1 MIDDQI
7 KKVLKGML
15 NPNPINRMKPFQII
29 NELMN
34 N

>member
-15 NPNPINRMKPFQII
+15 NPNPVHRMRPYQII
-29 NELMN
+29 K
-34 N
+34 